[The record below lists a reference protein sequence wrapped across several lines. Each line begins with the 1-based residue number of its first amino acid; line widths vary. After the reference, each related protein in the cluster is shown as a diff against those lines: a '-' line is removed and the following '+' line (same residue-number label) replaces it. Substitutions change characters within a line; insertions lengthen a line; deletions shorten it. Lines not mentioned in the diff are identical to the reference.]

1 MPNAQPVSTLGLAWG
16 AVRGLFRR
24 GDGQDLPGTML
35 QADGVRLDAEA
46 VAAYARLCG
55 FASAAGVP
63 ITYPHILAFPL
74 QMRIMLAAD
83 FPFPV
88 VGLVHLHNRIRQ
100 YAPLH
105 IGEALTVAAWTGS
118 LLAHEKGQGF
128 SLVAEAVRDGETV
141 WRGESV
147 YLHRGRAGR
156 GAPMPVLDGVM
167 AQAPVEAWQVP
178 ADLGRRYARVSGDAN
193 PIHTSALGARLFGF
207 RRPIAHGMWV
217 KARAAAALTQGLP
230 LGEAEVEVAFR
241 APLFLPGEA
250 LLRAGQDGAFD
261 LTDATGGRTHLRG
274 RLTTSPALQ
283 SQDPSIC

>member
-1 MPNAQPVSTLGLAWG
+1 MAYAQPVSTLCLAWG

-24 GDGQDLPGTML
+24 GDGQDLPATTL
-35 QADGVRLDAEA
+35 QAKGVRLDAEA
-46 VAAYARLCG
+46 VAAYACLCG
-55 FASAAGVP
+55 FAPSAGVP

-74 QMRIMLAAD
+74 HMRIMLAAD

-100 YAPLH
+100 RAPLH
-105 IGEALTVAAWTGS
+105 IGEALTVTARTGS
-118 LLAHEKGQGF
+118 LLAHEKGQAF

-147 YLHRGRAGR
+147 YLRLGRAGR
-156 GAPMPVLDGVM
+156 GTPAPVLDGVM
-167 AQAPVEAWQVP
+167 AQTPIEAWQVTR
-178 ADLGRRYARVSGDAN
+178 DLGRRYAWLSGDAN
-193 PIHTSALGARLFGF
+193 PIHTSAFGARFFGF

-241 APLFLPGEA
+241 APLFMPGEA
-250 LLRAGQDGAFD
+250 LLRSGPDGAFE
-261 LTDATGGRTHLRG
+261 LTDAAGGRTHLRG
-274 RLTTSPALQ
+274 RLTTSPAPRP
-283 SQDPSIC
+283 QDPSTC

>member
-1 MPNAQPVSTLGLAWG
+1 MSYARPVSTLGLAWG

-24 GDGQDLPGTML
+24 GDGQDLPATTL

-55 FASAAGVP
+55 FASSAVAP
-63 ITYPHILAFPL
+63 ITYPQILAFPL
-74 QMRIMLAAD
+74 QTRIMLAAD

-100 YAPLH
+100 RAPLH
-105 IGEALTVAAWTGS
+105 IGEALTVTARTGN
-118 LLAHEKGQGF
+118 LLAHEKGQAF

-156 GAPMPVLDGVM
+156 GAAMPVLDGVM
-167 AQAPVEAWQVP
+167 AQALVETWQVP

-207 RRPIAHGMWV
+207 RRPIAHGMWA

-250 LLRAGQDGAFD
+250 LLRSGPDGAFEV
-261 LTDATGGRTHLRG
+261 TDAAGHRIHLRG
-274 RLTTSPALQ
+274 RLTMPTAFQ
-283 SQDPSIC
+283 SQDPSTC